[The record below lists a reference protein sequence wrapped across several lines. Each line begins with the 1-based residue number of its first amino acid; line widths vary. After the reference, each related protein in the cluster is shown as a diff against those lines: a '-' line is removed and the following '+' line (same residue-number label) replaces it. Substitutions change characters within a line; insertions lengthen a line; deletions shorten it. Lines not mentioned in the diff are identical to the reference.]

1 MNAGRL
7 LRETGYD
14 TDELRGAIAPVDPNQ
29 VNVWPASSVTRRFW
43 GPGIRGVTLWRW
55 VLVDPDMIRGERD
68 RLARLVIH
76 ELVHVR
82 QFAELGYLRFMARYL
97 SDYVG
102 SRLDGMSHHEAYL
115 AISAE
120 REAREVTA
128 RVGRRT

>member
-1 MNAGRL
+1 M
-7 LRETGYD
+7 
-14 TDELRGAIAPVDPNQ
+14 
-29 VNVWPASSVTRRFW
+29 
-43 GPGIRGVTLWRW
+43 WRW